1 MIIID
6 LLILLF
12 QEIEVSLTSGA
23 CVIFRLCFSSKS
35 RSSKYVFILMVSV
48 TVPPLFVTLRVCKL
62 WYTTISMSWF
72 LPGWWLI
79 PRDDRCIYTV
89 FHVPFVCCVSK
100 VGGTMMTQTIL
111 RTFRIVCPVS
121 PICSCYFY
129 TGRQKMFIS
138 LLIIHLLL
146 NIYPNLLISL

>member
-12 QEIEVSLTSGA
+12 QEIEVSFASRV
-23 CVIFRLCFSSKS
+23 CVKFRLSFASKS
-35 RSSKYVFILMVSV
+35 RSSKYVFSLMVSV

-62 WYTTISMSWF
+62 QYTAISMSRILLGDGRF
-72 LPGWWLI
+72 PGM
-79 PRDDRCIYTV
+79 TGV
-89 FHVPFVCCVSK
+89 FILFFMHLVCCESK
-100 VGGTMMTQTIL
+100 VGGMMMTQTIL
-111 RTFRIVCPVS
+111 RTFRVVCLVS
-121 PICSCYFY
+121 PICSCSFY

-146 NIYPNLLISL
+146 SIYPSLLISL